1 MGLAEPSLA
10 KQAKAG
16 GARRDRTADL
26 VIANDAL
33 SQLSYGPV
41 AAASKRVQAA
51 DNRRHLQSAPR
62 SSQERPNRPFPR
74 HLPGTSLVCEG
85 WNRYLAGSKPPASS
99 PAMRAVLDIV
109 LIVLDLYVW
118 LLIASA
124 ILSWLIAFN
133 VVNTRNQFVAAV
145 AEFLYRI
152 TEPLLA
158 PVRSFMPNLGG
169 LDISP
174 IILILIIMFIQRVI
188 TYYIYPSVF

>member
-1 MGLAEPSLA
+1 
-10 KQAKAG
+10 
-16 GARRDRTADL
+16 
-26 VIANDAL
+26 
-33 SQLSYGPV
+33 
-41 AAASKRVQAA
+41 
-51 DNRRHLQSAPR
+51 
-62 SSQERPNRPFPR
+62 
-74 HLPGTSLVCEG
+74 LPGTSLVWAG
-85 WNRYLAGSKPPASS
+85 GNRYLAGSRIRDRTSASK
-99 PAMRAVLDIV
+99 PAMRAVLDII

-133 VVNTRNQFVAAV
+133 VVNTRNQFVASV

-158 PVRSFMPNLGG
+158 PIRSFMPNLGG

-174 IILILIIMFIQRVI
+174 IILILIIMFLQRVI